1 MARSLVSLDR
11 IGVERL
17 NGVGPAKLKALDALG
32 IRTVLD
38 LLTHYPRRYVD
49 RTAQAAIGQMALG
62 EEATVLASVRRVSSR
77 RTRQGRALVELDVF
91 DGTGYLGVTF
101 FNQPWR
107 AKQLAMGR
115 QALFF
120 GRLEAFRGR
129 RRMTNPVVDLVE
141 GDPDP
146 DGSSRTGRVVAVYP
160 QSEKSDLN
168 SWELGA
174 WAREAL
180 ERAGELADPVPRSHL
195 RELGLLDR
203 TTAMRQIH
211 VPDNLERKDEAR
223 RRLAF
228 DELLRL
234 QVEVVGR
241 KRAAERE
248 ARGIRHDVGGG
259 GGGGLVGTAGE
270 AMLGKFRENL
280 PFTLTQAQEAALAEI
295 LGDLGGPHPMHRLLQ
310 GEVGSGKTVVAV
322 AALLVAV
329 AGGHQGA
336 LMAPTE
342 VLADQHYVGVRDL
355 VSGLIVPDPDT
366 LGGERPV
373 RVELVSGRNTASGR
387 ARLAAELAAGRIDIA
402 IGTHALLTGSVAFA
416 SLGVVVIDEQHRFGV
431 EQRDQLRAKGRDRG
445 GADPDVL
452 VMTATPI
459 PRTAAMT
466 VFGDLDVSVMAQRPP
481 GRLPV
486 TTRWARGPME
496 VAAAWAQV
504 RGEVAAGHKAYVVCP
519 LVEGSERIEAASAV
533 EQAERL
539 GREELAG
546 LRLGLL
552 HGQLPAKDKE
562 SVMGDFRAG
571 RLDVLVA
578 TTVIEVGVDVADA
591 TVMVV
596 EDAARFGM
604 AQLHQLRG
612 RVGRGG
618 DASWCHLLGDASTP
632 EAAERLAALEAHDDG
647 FELAEIDLDLR
658 GEGTILGARQ
668 QGRSDLKLASLRDD
682 RELVGQAR
690 EVAFAMVDG
699 EGGLSEHPVLVEEVA
714 FLLGAEEA
722 GYLLKS

>member
-1 MARSLVSLDR
+1 MARTLAALDR

-17 NGVGPAKLKALDALG
+17 KGVGAAKLRALEALG
-32 IRTVLD
+32 IRSVLD

-49 RTAQAAIGQMALG
+49 RTAQAAIGTMTIG
-62 EEATVLASVRRVSSR
+62 EQATVLATVRRVKSR
-77 RTRQGRALVELDVF
+77 RTHQGRVLVEVDVF
-91 DGTGYLGVTF
+91 DGTGYLRVTF
-101 FNQPWR
+101 FNQSWR
-107 AKQLAMGR
+107 AKQLGPGR

-120 GRLEAFRGR
+120 GKLELFQGR
-129 RRMTNPVVDLVE
+129 RQMTNPLVDLID
-141 GDPDP
+141 GDPD
-146 DGSSRTGRVVAVYP
+146 GTSRTGRVVPIYP
-160 QSEKSDLN
+160 QSEKADLT

-174 WAREAL
+174 WVHESL

-195 RELGLLDR
+195 QGLNLLDR

-211 VPDNLERKDEAR
+211 APDTLELAGEAR

-241 KRAAERE
+241 KRAAERA
-248 ARGIRHDVGGG
+248 ARGIRHGDQQGSLGAA
-259 GGGGLVGTAGE
+259 TD
-270 AMLGKFRENL
+270 AMLSQFRQNL
-280 PFTLTQAQEAALAEI
+280 PFTFTQAQEAALAEI
-295 LGDLGGPHPMHRLLQ
+295 VGDLGGPHPMHRLLQ

-322 AALLVAV
+322 AAMLVGV
-329 AGGHQGA
+329 AGGYQAA

-342 VLADQHYVGVRDL
+342 VLAEQHYLGVREL
-355 VSGLIVPDPDT
+355 VGGLVVADGDT
-366 LGGERPV
+366 LSGERPV
-373 RVELVSGRNTASGR
+373 RVELVAGRNTAAER
-387 ARLAAELAAGRIDIA
+387 ARLSAELAAGRIDIA
-402 IGTHALLTGSVAFA
+402 IGTHALLTESVGFA

-431 EQRDQLRAKGRDRG
+431 EQRDLLRAKGRE

-466 VFGDLDVSVMAQRPP
+466 VFGDLDMSVMRQRPP
-481 GRLPV
+481 GRIPAA
-486 TTRWARGPME
+486 TCWARGPME
-496 VAAAWAQV
+496 VAAAWERV
-504 RGEVAAGHKAYVVCP
+504 RSEVAAGRRAYVVCP

-533 EQAERL
+533 EEEARL
-539 GREELAG
+539 RREEFAG

-552 HGQLPAKDKE
+552 HGQLPARDRE
-562 SVMGDFRAG
+562 AVMGDFRAG

-578 TTVIEVGVDVADA
+578 TTVIEVGVDVPDA

-618 DASWCHLLGDASTP
+618 NPSWCYLLGEASTA
-632 EAAERLAALEAHDDG
+632 EGAERLAALERHDDG

-668 QGRSDLKLASLRDD
+668 QGRSDLKLASLRED
-682 RELVGQAR
+682 RELVATAR
-690 EVAFAMVDG
+690 EVAFSLVDG
-699 EGGLSEHPVLVEEVA
+699 EGGLDVHPVLVAEVGL
-714 FLLGAEEA
+714 FLEAEDTD
-722 GYLLKS
+722 YLLKS

>member
-1 MARSLVSLDR
+1 VARTLAALDR

-17 NGVGPAKLKALDALG
+17 KGVGAAKLRALEALG
-32 IRTVLD
+32 IRSVLD

-49 RTAQAAIGQMALG
+49 RTAQAAIGTMTIG
-62 EEATVLASVRRVSSR
+62 EQATVLATVRRVKSR
-77 RTRQGRALVELDVF
+77 RTRQGRVLVEVDVF
-91 DGTGYLGVTF
+91 DGTGYLKVTF
-101 FNQPWR
+101 FNQSWR
-107 AKQLAMGR
+107 AKQLGLGR

-120 GRLEAFRGR
+120 GKLELFQGR
-129 RRMTNPVVDLVE
+129 RQMTNPLVDLID
-141 GDPDP
+141 GDPD
-146 DGSSRTGRVVAVYP
+146 GTRSTGRVVPIYP
-160 QSEKSDLN
+160 QSEKADLT
-168 SWELGA
+168 SWELAA
-174 WAREAL
+174 WVRESL
-180 ERAGELADPVPRSHL
+180 ERAGELADPVPQVHL
-195 RELGLLDR
+195 QALNLLDR

-211 VPDNLERKDEAR
+211 APDTLERASEAR

-241 KRAAERE
+241 KRAVER
-248 ARGIRHDVGGG
+248 AAGGIRHGAPQGS
-259 GGGGLVGTAGE
+259 VGTATD
-270 AMLGKFRENL
+270 AMLSQFRQNL
-280 PFTLTQAQEAALAEI
+280 PFSFTQAQEAALAEI
-295 LGDLGGPHPMHRLLQ
+295 AGDLGGPHPMHRLLQ

-322 AALLVAV
+322 AAMLIGV
-329 AGGHQGA
+329 AGGYQAA

-342 VLADQHYVGVRDL
+342 VLAEQHYLGVREL
-355 VSGLIVPDPDT
+355 VGGLVVPDGDT
-366 LGGERPV
+366 LSGERPV
-373 RVELVSGRNTASGR
+373 RVELVTGRNSAGER
-387 ARLAAELAAGRIDIA
+387 ARLSAELAEGRIDIA
-402 IGTHALLTGSVAFA
+402 IGTHALLTESVGFA

-431 EQRDQLRAKGRDRG
+431 EQRDLLRSKGRQ

-466 VFGDLDVSVMAQRPP
+466 VFGDLDVSVMRERPP
-481 GRLPV
+481 GRVPA
-486 TTRWARGPME
+486 TTCWARGPME
-496 VAAAWAQV
+496 VAAAWEQV
-504 RGEVAAGHKAYVVCP
+504 RSEVAAGRRAYVVCP

-533 EQAERL
+533 EEAARL
-539 GREELAG
+539 RVDELAG

-552 HGQLPAKDKE
+552 HGQLPARDKE
-562 SVMGDFRAG
+562 AVMADFRAG

-578 TTVIEVGVDVADA
+578 TTVIEVGVDVPDA

-618 DASWCHLLGDASTP
+618 NPSWCYLLG
-632 EAAERLAALEAHDDG
+632 EATTAEGAERLAALERHDDG

-682 RELVGQAR
+682 RELVAAAR
-690 EVAFAMVDG
+690 TVAFSLVDG
-699 EGGLSEHPVLVEEVA
+699 EGGLDAHPMLVEEVG
-714 FLLGAEEA
+714 LMLEAEDTD
-722 GYLLKS
+722 YLLKS